1 MAIEY
6 VKEGRLAIFTINR
19 PEVGNALNMAA
30 IHELHDKMVEFQDDP
45 EVLVGIIT
53 GAGEKAF
60 CTGADI
66 RDTLPFIKEHRDTPD
81 AFPPT
86 FMRGLSI
93 WKPLIA
99 AINGLALGGGLE
111 LALACDLRIA
121 SNNARFGF
129 PEVSRGLMPGWGGT
143 QRLPRTISLAR
154 AVELIIMG
162 RIIDAE
168 EACRIGLV
176 NKVVS
181 YEELMPTVKE
191 WAATICEKAPLATQ
205 AAKQALVRGLG
216 MTLEDG
222 LKLEQ
227 SLLSYLMGTA
237 DFDEGIRAFSEK
249 RKPVYRG
256 K

>member
-1 MAIEY
+1 MAIKY
-6 VKEGRLAIFTINR
+6 VKEGRLAIFTISR

-30 IHELHDKMVEFQDDP
+30 IQELRETTVAFQNDP
-45 EVLVGIIT
+45 ELLVGIIT

-60 CTGADI
+60 CAGADF
-66 RDTLPFIKEHRDTPD
+66 RDTLPFIKNHRDTPD

-86 FMRGLSI
+86 IMRGQEI

-99 AINGLALGGGLE
+99 AINGIALGGGLE

-121 SNNARFGF
+121 SDNARFGL
-129 PEVSRGLMPGWGGT
+129 PEVGLGIMPGWGGT
-143 QRLPRTISLAR
+143 QRLPRVISLAK
-154 AVELIIMG
+154 AAELILMG
-162 RIIDAE
+162 TIINAE

-191 WAATICEKAPLATQ
+191 WAETICEKAPLATQ

-227 SLLSYLMGTA
+227 SLLNYLMSTH
-237 DFDEGIRAFSEK
+237 DFDEGVRAFSEK

-256 K
+256 R

>member
-19 PEVGNALNMAA
+19 PEAGNAINMAA
-30 IHELHDKMVEFQDDP
+30 IQELRETMVAFQEDP

-66 RDTLPFIKEHRDTPD
+66 RDTLPFIKEHRDTSD

-86 FMRGLSI
+86 FMRGLNI

-111 LALACDLRIA
+111 MALACDLRIA
-121 SNNARFGF
+121 SDNARFGF
-129 PEVSRGLMPGWGGT
+129 PEVGLGLMPGWGGT
-143 QRLPRTISLAR
+143 QRLPRTISLAK
-154 AVELIIMG
+154 AAELIILG
-162 RIIDAE
+162 RTIDAE

-181 YEELMPTVKE
+181 YEKLMPTAKG
-191 WAATICEKAPLATQ
+191 WAETICEKAPLATQ
-205 AAKQALVRGLG
+205 AAKQAMVRGLG

-237 DFDEGIRAFSEK
+237 DVDEGIRAFSEK